1 MTTYL
6 KPHRKREPRPQ
17 DHMLA
22 DFLRAPTAEQK
33 RAVIERFAPYY
44 FVFGTKLDP
53 QPTKENE
60 DERRL
65 QTSS

>member
-1 MTTYL
+1 
-6 KPHRKREPRPQ
+6 
-17 DHMLA
+17 MLA
-22 DFLRAPTAEQK
+22 DFLRAPTAEAK
-33 RAVIERFAPYY
+33 RAVIEKFAPHY
-44 FVFGTKLDP
+44 FVFGTKLNP